1 MPHPNTAPQD
11 GAPDSTGTTDGARGR
26 RAVLTAGAGVAL
38 GAFGVAVAQPAEAAA
53 GGTMLIGRSNWA
65 STSGT
70 TLSSTTTG
78 TTLWCKATVGNGL
91 LAESTS
97 SARWGAYGR
106 NLSGVTGSAGALRG
120 DGGRNL
126 GLYANTTSNLSW
138 GVLARNKGTSS
149 SAATG
154 GALRAEGQ
162 NNMAIFADTFTQVT
176 DVPAITALGGD
187 GEFHGTALVAG
198 GASYFDG
205 EAKALRNYV
214 GVLGA
219 GASPGQNILQY
230 APVVSGEAD
239 YHTVTDAVTLDGTGA
254 LTVDLANDW
263 TERYAPFLVAVDMAT
278 LRISLTAVGQAMPN
292 LHAVWTPS
300 SAATTFGIAGG
311 VAGGTVHFTITAKR
325 VQVTLADVAALA
337 ASGAAPVAPAA
348 PAAPSDGTTRDAT
361 RAAAVTARVTRT
373 VPARRR

>member
-1 MPHPNTAPQD
+1 MTDPSTAPQD
-11 GAPDSTGTTDGARGR
+11 GAPDATAATDGARGR
-26 RAVLTAGAGVAL
+26 RAVLAAGAGAAL

-53 GGTMLIGRSNWA
+53 GAAMLIGRSNWA

-91 LAESTS
+91 LGDTTS

-162 NNMAIFADTFTQVT
+162 NNMAIFADTFTSVT

-219 GASPGQNILQY
+219 GASPGQSILQY

-239 YHTVTDAVTLDGTGA
+239 YHTVTDAVTLDGSGA

-263 TERYAPFLVAVDMAT
+263 TKRYAPFLVAVDMAT
-278 LRISLTAVGQAMPN
+278 LRIALTAVGAAMPN

-311 VAGGTVHFTITAKR
+311 AAGGTVHFTITATR
-325 VQVTLADVAALA
+325 VQVTLADVAGLA
-337 ASGAAPVAPAA
+337 ASGSAPVA
-348 PAAPSDGTTRDAT
+348 PAAPSDGTTRQAT
-361 RAAAVTARVTRT
+361 RAVAATARVART
-373 VPARRR
+373 VRARRR